1 MEAKAFEQ
9 YVNELSKNNG
19 FLEKSDLDNKEA
31 IREFNAFLL
40 RKIGDHLP
48 VINTTG
54 GGFDLV
60 EHGNQIIVPINYSTI
75 IINVD
80 YQKFGIAVAEIA
92 AIGYAKE

>member
-19 FLEKSDLDNKEA
+19 FLGKSEFDNKEA
-31 IREFNAFLL
+31 IREFNAFIF

-54 GGFDLV
+54 AGFDFL
-60 EHGNQIIVPINYSTI
+60 EHGSQIIIPINFAVI
-75 IINVD
+75 ILDVD
-80 YQKFGIAVAEIA
+80 YTEFSVIAHEVAA
-92 AIGYAKE
+92 KGYEKE

>member
-9 YVNELSKNNG
+9 YINEISKNNG

-54 GGFDLV
+54 GGYDLV
-60 EHGNQIIVPINYSTI
+60 EHGSQIIIPINYAVI
-75 IINVD
+75 IIDVD
-80 YQKFGIAVAEIA
+80 YEKFEISAVEHP
-92 AIGYAKE
+92 AIGYRRE

>member
-9 YVNELSKNNG
+9 YINEISKNNG
-19 FLEKSDLDNKEA
+19 FLEKSDLNNKEA
-31 IREFNAFLL
+31 IREFNGLLL

-54 GGFDLV
+54 AGFDLV
-60 EHGNQIIVPINYSTI
+60 EHGTQIIVPINFATI

-80 YQKFGIAVAEIA
+80 YTDFTVVANEVA
-92 AIGYAKE
+92 ATGYEK